1 MRIAAPSLSDSHES
15 VILSAERPAAERPRF
30 SAVRSSRL
38 LASLLG
44 RDELRDRHVA
54 TFAHASPVQFDPCD
68 FMESFGSQVAGSA
81 MRATNDRH
89 FLNHQ
94 QRRAASIAASYWS
107 DLNTSASAVFAAVSL
122 TVIPHIQ

>member
-1 MRIAAPSLSDSHES
+1 M
-15 VILSAERPAAERPRF
+15 
-30 SAVRSSRL
+30 
-38 LASLLG
+38 LASLSR

-54 TFAHASPVQFDPCD
+54 TFTHAAPVQFDPCD

-81 MRATNDRH
+81 MRAANDRH
-89 FLNHQ
+89 FLNYQ
-94 QRRAASIAASYWS
+94 QRRAASIAASYSS